1 MTDQLV
7 LAFDM
12 GTQSI
17 RALLINPKGDILC
30 KAQKAFE
37 PVYYSTAPGRAEQ
50 KPAVYWDALVETSRA
65 LKAKAGGLWNNVI
78 AVTLATIRETC
89 VCLGENNEPVRDAIV
104 WVDDRTVDTKDLP
117 PLPVGIQV
125 ILKLSRLSALVE
137 MQRKKS
143 HCNWIAVYQP
153 DIWKKTKTYT
163 FISTWLNYK
172 LTGVLADSYA
182 GMIGHMPYDNKLRS
196 WMKSSDLRR
205 MVFALDNGRLCPL
218 VAPGDT
224 LGTIT
229 AEASGQMGIAQ
240 GLPLIATGSDKGCET
255 LGVSCLS
262 SEKAAISFGTTATVQ
277 VSTKTWFEP
286 VPNMPAYTAIAPGYY
301 NPEIQIYRGYWLLSW
316 FKREFAVKEIM
327 QAESLG
333 ISAEQLLDKRLQEIP
348 PGCDGLILQP
358 YFTSSPDMLHARGV
372 AAGLSGAHTRIHLYR
387 AIIEGINFALL
398 QGLETLQQR
407 GGLRITKIFVAGG
420 GSQSDEIC
428 RITASQFGLPV
439 YRTQTYEACGI
450 GEAMAAFVSKG
461 IFSSY
466 EQAVSEMVHVKDE
479 FLPDKNAC
487 AIYRELYE
495 RIFLKLFA
503 RLSPLYEEIDS
514 IIKCRNQSGGQ

>member
-17 RALLINPKGDILC
+17 RALLINPKGEILY
-30 KAQKAFE
+30 KAQKAFD
-37 PVYYSTAPGRAEQ
+37 PAYYSTAPGRAEQ
-50 KPAVYWDALVETSRA
+50 KPDVYWDALAETSRT
-65 LKAKAGGLWNNVI
+65 LKAKAGGLWNSVI
-78 AVTLATIRETC
+78 AVTLATIRDTS
-89 VCLGENNEPVRDAIV
+89 VCLDENNEPVRDVIV
-104 WVDDRTVDTKDLP
+104 WLDDRTVAAKDLP
-117 PLPVGIQV
+117 PLSGGVQT
-125 ILKLSRLSALVE
+125 ILKLARLSALVE

-143 HCNWIAVYQP
+143 HCNWLAAYQP
-153 DIWKKTKTYT
+153 DVWEKTKTFA

-172 LTGVLADSYA
+172 LTGNLADSYA
-182 GMIGHMPYDNKLRS
+182 GMIGHLPYDNKRRA
-196 WMKSSDLRR
+196 WMKPNDLRT
-205 MVFALDNGRLCPL
+205 MVFALDSSRLCPL

-229 AEASGQMGIAQ
+229 AEASAQTGIAQ

-262 SEKAAISFGTTATVQ
+262 SEKAALSFGTTATVQ
-277 VSTKTWFEP
+277 VSTKNWFEP
-286 VPNMPAYTAIAPGYY
+286 MPNMPAYTAIAPSYY

-316 FKREFAVKEIM
+316 FKREFAAKEIV
-327 QAESLG
+327 QAELQG

-348 PGCDGLILQP
+348 PGCDGLVMQP
-358 YFTSSPDMLHARGV
+358 YFTPSPDMLHAKGV
-372 AAGLSGAHTRIHLYR
+372 AVGFSGAHTRIHLYR
-387 AIIEGINFALL
+387 AIIEGLNFALL
-398 QGLETLQQR
+398 QGLESLQTR
-407 GGLRITKIFVAGG
+407 GKLNITKIFVAGG

-450 GEAMAAFVSKG
+450 GEAIAAFVSKG

-466 EQAVSEMVHVKDE
+466 EQGVGEMVSVMDE
-479 FLPDKNAC
+479 FLPDKTDH
-487 AIYRELYE
+487 AIYR
-495 RIFLKLFA
+495 
-503 RLSPLYEEIDS
+503 
-514 IIKCRNQSGGQ
+514 